1 MPGTTTADRL
11 RTGLWPMASLLVL
24 LGALFLIVAGYDD
37 IVITRVAILALINM
51 VFVVGLWTFSGLTG
65 VVSFGHLGFAA
76 LGAYSCAFLTI
87 PQPMKT
93 GLFPDMPGFL
103 GFLLDVHTS
112 FPAAIVIS
120 GLVAA
125 LFALVVSP
133 AIVRLA
139 GIQAG
144 IATIALLA
152 IVYTVLLNWKAVTR
166 GSSTMIGVPA
176 DLDLGMATMAAM
188 AAVALAWGFARSR
201 IGLRAQAAREDE
213 PAARSIGLRVVRD
226 RGVAWVLSAF
236 MVGCGGAL
244 YAHFITTFN
253 PDQFYLAA
261 TFVVIAMLVFGGIGS
276 LAGAVLGTLLYSA
289 LAELLRR
296 VAGGEV
302 GGLDLP
308 AGTAEVVLAALLLL
322 VLIKRPGGLTGGRE
336 IPFPAFGPLRRRAG
350 GAATGEPAP
359 EKAA

>member
-1 MPGTTTADRL
+1 MPGTTNGDRL
-11 RTGLWPMASLLVL
+11 RAGVWPLVAVLLVL
-24 LGALFLIVAGYDD
+24 AAVYMLVVGYDD
-37 IVITRVAILALINM
+37 VVITRVAILALINM

-76 LGAYSCAFLTI
+76 LGAYTCAYLTI
-87 PQPMKT
+87 PVPTKT

-112 FPAAIVIS
+112 FPVAIAVS

-125 LFALVVSP
+125 LFALIVSP

-139 GIQAG
+139 GLQAG

-152 IVYTVLLNWKAVTR
+152 IVYTVLLNWKDVTR

-176 DLDLGMATMAAM
+176 DLGLGSATVVAGLA
-188 AAVALAWGFARSR
+188 AAVAWGFARSR
-201 IGLRAQAAREDE
+201 VGLRVKAAREDE
-213 PAARSIGLRVVRD
+213 PAARSVGLRVVRD

-236 MVGCGGAL
+236 IVGCGGAL
-244 YAHFITTFN
+244 YSHFITTFN

-276 LAGAVLGTLLYSA
+276 LAGAVLGTLTYAA
-289 LAELLRR
+289 LAEVLRR
-296 VAGGEV
+296 IQGGD
-302 GGLDLP
+302 GLDLP
-308 AGTAEVVLAALLLL
+308 AGAAEVVLAGLLLL

-336 IPFPAFGPLRRRAG
+336 IPFPGVGRLARGRSGSP
-350 GAATGEPAP
+350 TPPAP
-359 EKAA
+359 EPTT